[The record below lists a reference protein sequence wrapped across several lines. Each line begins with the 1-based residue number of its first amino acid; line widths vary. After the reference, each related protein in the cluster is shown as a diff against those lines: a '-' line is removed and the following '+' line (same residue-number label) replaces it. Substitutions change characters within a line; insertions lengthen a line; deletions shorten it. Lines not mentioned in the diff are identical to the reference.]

1 MRETGGRGPGPG
13 RGAGGAGS
21 QGGAGAV
28 RRRPG
33 GPGRQGGS
41 ARSEGTGRPP
51 SEERRDPRNPR
62 KQPDPFD
69 LPFGSGPAA
78 DAQRLRPSQGGRRRS
93 DEDDEP
99 RAAGG
104 RRPGAGD
111 EPPGASG
118 RRPRSGDDDAQ
129 GSSGGRPRQDGPES
143 ARRGGEAGRP
153 GARTPQTRDERARGR
168 VRQDDAPGRTRD
180 GRSRQGD
187 DGGPR
192 GLPRIDDAGPRGRSR
207 QESGDGSRGRAGRD
221 GRGREDGHDR
231 GRERALREDADGPR
245 ARARQGEARSR
256 TRATHPDDAP
266 ERADG
271 ARDGASGRSRDSRLR
286 SEGASGR
293 PRDGRARPD
302 DEAGR
307 SRGTS
312 TRPGDGRA
320 GDGRA
325 RSDDARAGRARSD
338 DSLGRERR
346 AQDGARRGWNAW
358 RAWAG
363 GDERR
368 PGRGGDG
375 PRPPRRPP
383 APPRPPKPPLVLRLG
398 NPRRRI
404 NIGLIGMTFILSI
417 FAGRLI
423 QMQGLDS
430 KVYEAA
436 AAGQRLQKEV
446 IPAKRGT
453 ITDAGG
459 HDLAVTVEARE
470 IAIDPSKVPADVR
483 PKVAA
488 ILARHLGKS
497 EAEMT
502 AKLARVDTRYQLL
515 ARDVDPVVAGR
526 LLKAGVP
533 ALTEKR
539 TYRRLYPAGDLAGS
553 LVGFVGDE
561 GKGLGGIEAAKNSLL
576 AGRDGELRAETGRD
590 GQRIPMTSSQ
600 RTAPVDGRDV
610 RLTID
615 RDIQWAAQRT
625 LAEQVDKSGASSG
638 TVIVMDVRTAQILAM
653 ANAPELDLD
662 NWRQS
667 SPSLYVNRAASDV
680 FEPGSTNKV
689 ITAAAALEAGA
700 VTPGTVFQVK
710 DNIKCA
716 DRVLRDAHAHPAQAM
731 TFQEAMAQSS
741 NVATI
746 MAARKIGDQRLYD
759 MLRAFGFGSR
769 PGGGVPGAGAGLLPD
784 HKNWSGSQSCTVAY
798 GQGVSV
804 TALQM
809 ASVYQ
814 TIANGGVKV
823 EPQIVAGTTDPSGRF
838 VAAPPGKQTRVVS
851 EKTAK
856 EITTMLE
863 AAVSAQGTG
872 ELAAIPGYRVA
883 GKTGTADRY
892 DQQLGRY
899 DGYTA
904 SFAGFSPA
912 DAPRLVVLSVLQ
924 NPKNGHFGGQ
934 VAAPVFKDVMTF
946 AIKSEKIPPTG
957 SAALPARTRAGQ

>member
-1 MRETGGRGPGPG
+1 MRETGGKGQGPG

-41 ARSEGTGRPP
+41 ARSEGTGRPSP
-51 SEERRDPRNPR
+51 DERREPRNPR

-78 DAQRLRPSQGGRRRS
+78 DARRLRPPRDDAGGHPG
-93 DEDDEP
+93 DDEP
-99 RAAGG
+99 RGG
-104 RRPGAGD
+104 TRRPRAGD
-111 EPPGASG
+111 EPAGAGRRSRTGDEQAEGAG
-118 RRPRSGDDDAQ
+118 RRPRGADDPAGTARRRSRTGDEPA
-129 GSSGGRPRQDGPES
+129 GGRGAEDGDGPRPGGRARHDGAEG
-143 ARRGGEAGRP
+143 ARRSGETGRA
-153 GARTPQTRDERARGR
+153 GARLPQAGDERARGR
-168 VRQDDAPGRTRD
+168 ARQ
-180 GRSRQGD
+180 
-187 DGGPR
+187 
-192 GLPRIDDAGPRGRSR
+192 
-207 QESGDGSRGRAGRD
+207 
-221 GRGREDGHDR
+221 DGHDR
-231 GRERALREDADGPR
+231 GRERAPREDADAPR
-245 ARARQGEARSR
+245 ARPGQDDGRGR
-256 TRATHPDDAP
+256 TRAAP
-266 ERADG
+266 A
-271 ARDGASGRSRDSRLR
+271 AASGRARDNRLR
-286 SEGASGR
+286 SESASSRTRSGETS
-293 PRDGRARPD
+293 GRAR
-302 DEAGR
+302 
-307 SRGTS
+307 
-312 TRPGDGRA
+312 
-320 GDGRA
+320 DGRA
-325 RSDDARAGRARSD
+325 RSDEASNRARDGRTRSDEAAGRARDGRTRSD
-338 DSLGRERR
+338 EAAGRAREGWEPR
-346 AQDGARRGWNAW
+346 DGARRGWNAW
-358 RAWAG
+358 RPWPD

-436 AAGQRLQKEV
+436 AAGQRLHKEV

-459 HDLAVTVEARE
+459 HALAVTVEARE
-470 IAIDPSKVPADVR
+470 VAIDPSKVPADVR

-488 ILARHLGKS
+488 VLARHLGKP
-497 EAEMT
+497 EQEMT

-515 ARDVDPVVAGR
+515 ARDVDPVVADR

-539 TYRRLYPAGDLAGS
+539 TYRRLYPGGDLAGS
-553 LVGFVGDE
+553 LIGFVGDE
-561 GKGLGGIEAAKNSLL
+561 GKGLGGIEAARNSLL

-625 LAEQVDKSGASSG
+625 LAEQVEKSGASSG

-662 NWRQS
+662 NWRRS
-667 SPSLYVNRAASDV
+667 SPDLYINRAASDV

-700 VTPGTVFQVK
+700 VTPGTVFHVK
-710 DNIKCA
+710 DNIRCA
-716 DRVLRDAHAHPAQAM
+716 DRTLRDAHPHPPQAM

-746 MAARKIGDQRLYD
+746 MAARKIGDAKLYE

-784 HKNWSGSQSCTVAY
+784 HKGWSGSQSCTVAY

-823 EPQIVAGTTDPSGRF
+823 EPQLVAGTTDTGGRF
-838 VAAPPGKQTRVVS
+838 VPAPPGKQTRVVS

-863 AAVSAQGTG
+863 SAVSAQGTG

-946 AIKSEKIPPTG
+946 AIKSRKIPPTG
-957 SAALPARTRAGQ
+957 SAAPPARTRAGQ